1 MKIRDLMRRAGACL
15 DSECNEHLNLC
26 SFMFQKFGAP
36 DLDSAGFDAYLNWE
50 CAQIEQDAVFA
61 VLDHVTAAAVVNNRA
76 HPFAELFAQNVR
88 TYAASHGVSQWQ
100 ALLKAVRFY
109 KSEYRNDPDLIGF
122 GVAFDHYMAA
132 CDSCLL
138 TFEPSF

>member
-36 DLDSAGFDAYLNWE
+36 DLDSSAYDVYLNWE
-50 CAQIEQDAVFA
+50 RAQIEQDAVFA
-61 VLDHVTAAAVVNNRA
+61 VLDHVTGSAAVKDCA
-76 HPFAELFAQNVR
+76 HPFAELFAQNVA
-88 TYAASHGVSQWQ
+88 TYAACKGCSQWQ

-132 CDSCLL
+132 CDSSLL

>member
-1 MKIRDLMRRAGACL
+1 MKIRDLLKRAGACL
-15 DSECNEHLNLC
+15 DQECNEHINLC

-36 DLDSAGFDAYLNWE
+36 DLDSPAYDAYLDWE
-50 CAQIEQDAVFA
+50 CTQIDDNAVFA
-61 VLDHVTAAAVVNNRA
+61 VLDHVTSSIKVRDHA
-76 HPFAELFAQNVR
+76 HPFAELLAQNVA

-132 CDSCLL
+132 CDSSLL
-138 TFEPSF
+138 TFESSF

>member
-15 DSECNEHLNLC
+15 DSECSDHLNLC

-36 DLDSAGFDAYLNWE
+36 DLDSSAYDAYLNWE
-50 CAQIEQDAVFA
+50 RAQIEQDPVFA
-61 VLDHVTAAAVVNNRA
+61 VLDHVTGAAAVKNYA

>member
-1 MKIRDLMRRAGACL
+1 MKIRDLLRRAGACL

-36 DLDSAGFDAYLNWE
+36 DLDSAGYDAYLNWE
-50 CAQIEQDAVFA
+50 RTQVDQDAVFA
-61 VLDHVTAAAVVNNRA
+61 VLDHVTGSANVENTA

-88 TYAASHGVSQWQ
+88 AYAASHGCSQWQ
-100 ALLKAVRFY
+100 ALRKAVRFY

-132 CDSCLL
+132 CDSSLL

>member
-15 DSECNEHLNLC
+15 DSECTEHLNVC
-26 SFMFQKFGAP
+26 SFMFQKLGAP
-36 DLDSAGFDAYLNWE
+36 DLDSAGYDAYLNWE
-50 CAQIEQDAVFA
+50 RTQVDQDAVFA
-61 VLDHVTAAAVVNNRA
+61 VLDHVTGSANVENTA
-76 HPFAELFAQNVR
+76 HPFAELFAQNVA
-88 TYAASHGVSQWQ
+88 TYAACNGCSQWQ
-100 ALLKAVRFY
+100 ALRKAVRFY

-132 CDSCLL
+132 CDSSLL

>member
-1 MKIRDLMRRAGACL
+1 MKIRDLLKRAGACL
-15 DSECNEHLNLC
+15 DQECNEHINLC

-36 DLDSAGFDAYLNWE
+36 DLDSPAYDAYLDWE
-50 CAQIEQDAVFA
+50 CTQIDDDAVFA
-61 VLDHVTAAAVVNNRA
+61 VLDHVTSSIKVRDHA
-76 HPFAELFAQNVR
+76 HPFAELLAQNVA

-109 KSEYRNDPDLIGF
+109 KAEYRRDPDLIGF

-132 CDSCLL
+132 CDSSLL